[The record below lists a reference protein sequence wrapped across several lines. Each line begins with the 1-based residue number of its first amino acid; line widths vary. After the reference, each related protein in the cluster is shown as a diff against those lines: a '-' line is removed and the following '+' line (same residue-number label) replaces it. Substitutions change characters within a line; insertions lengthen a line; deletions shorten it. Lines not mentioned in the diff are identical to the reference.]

1 MGVRM
6 DEAERKAAA
15 DLLSL
20 PAEDEGKDRQFVVA
34 LARGLE
40 VLRAFAPGDAL
51 LGNQEIAARTGLPK
65 PTVSRL
71 THTLCRLG
79 YLRHSGRHAKYEL
92 GAGVLALGYAAL
104 AGIGVRQVARPLMQE
119 LAERANASVSLGG
132 RDRLEMVYVEHCRSA
147 ATVSLRLEVGSRIPL
162 ATTAMGRALLAALP
176 EGERDYLMGH
186 LRRRHGAD
194 WAEVRAGVERAV
206 EDVRDRGFA
215 VSAGDWQRDVHAVGV
230 PLVPPDGSAVLAFNL
245 GGPSFLLD
253 GDRLTGE
260 LGPRLVALVRD
271 VEAVLRR

>member
-1 MGVRM
+1 M
-6 DEAERKAAA
+6 DEADGGATTE

-20 PAEDEGKDRQFVVA
+20 PDGEDVKDRQFVVA

-79 YLRHSGRHAKYEL
+79 YLRHSERHAKYEL
-92 GAGVLALGYAAL
+92 GTGVLALGYAAL
-104 AGIGVRQVARPLMQE
+104 AGIGVRQVARPLMQG

-132 RDRLEMVYVEHCRSA
+132 RDRLDMVYVEHRRSA

-176 EGERDYLMGH
+176 EGERGYLMGH
-186 LRRRHGAD
+186 LKRRHGAD

-206 EDVRDRGFA
+206 EDVRDRGFT

-230 PLVPPDGSAVLAFNL
+230 PLIPPDGSAILAFNL

-253 GDRLTGE
+253 RDRLTGE
-260 LGPRLVALVRD
+260 LGPLLVALVRD
-271 VEAVLRR
+271 VEAVLGR